1 MSFAQIPILFAQAG
15 GGAGVGGQEVVGIIA
30 IVAGV
35 IVLIAGL
42 AINLMFLTT
51 LKRILEQ
58 CAPHN
63 RLMEPGQVYL
73 NLIPCFGAI
82 WMFFTVSRVGQ
93 SMRNEFD
100 ERGND
105 LPGDYGQQLGIT
117 FAGLTL
123 AWIIPYVGILF
134 GLAGVICWIV
144 YWVKMAEYNRHLSEE
159 ASYREERD
167 DYRRRRRDEQRE
179 SDRRRSRYDEEDD
192 DRPSRRRRDD
202 DRDDRPSRRRDDD
215 DDRDDDRPS
224 RRRRDD

>member
-1 MSFAQIPILFAQAG
+1 MPFAHALLPFAQAG
-15 GGAGVGGQEVVGIIA
+15 GGGGGGGGEIAGIIA
-30 IVAGV
+30 IVVAV
-35 IVLIAGL
+35 IVVVAGL

-51 LKRILEQ
+51 LKRLLEQ

-93 SMRNEFD
+93 SLRNEFD

-159 ASYREERD
+159 ASYRDERD
-167 DYRRRRRDEQRE
+167 DHRRRRDEQRE
-179 SDRRRSRYDEEDD
+179 SDRRRRDYDD
-192 DRPSRRRRDD
+192 DE
-202 DRDDRPSRRRDDD
+202 DDRPSRRRDDR
-215 DDRDDDRPS
+215 DDRDDEEDDRPS
-224 RRRRDD
+224 RRRRYDD

>member
-1 MSFAQIPILFAQAG
+1 MLFAQLSIPFAQAG
-15 GGAGVGGQEVVGIIA
+15 GGKDEVAVIITLVVVGII
-30 IVAGV
+30 V
-35 IVLIAGL
+35 IAGL

-51 LKRILEQ
+51 LKRLLEQ

-93 SMRNEFD
+93 TLRNEFD

-105 LPGDYGQQLGIT
+105 LPGDYGQQLGIS

-123 AWIIPYVGILF
+123 AWIIPYIGWLF

-159 ASYREERD
+159 ASYRDERD

-179 SDRRRSRYDEEDD
+179 SDRRRDD
-192 DRPSRRRRDD
+192 DRPSRRRS
-202 DRDDRPSRRRDDD
+202 SRYDDD
-215 DDRDDDRPS
+215 DDRPA
-224 RRRRDD
+224 RRRGRYDD